1 MIYSESLD
9 RARLSSS
16 RAVNKA
22 QFVGVVTDLF
32 ESDAIS
38 GPRPQSFLVEQS
50 AHWTLPTHFHLQ
62 HQFQVFIAGGGSLGK
77 TPIHP
82 LTVHYASPHSGY
94 GPLIS
99 DAEGISY
106 FTLRAM
112 SDTGAWYLPE
122 AREHLK
128 TRIKKQQ
135 LHAEPADLILESS
148 LVNWPAPS
156 QESLLDLDAGG
167 LAAWLLRLPPKTKI
181 PAPEGQDLGG
191 GRFYLVSKGSAV
203 IREALMPAWSTA
215 YVTRDETLDI
225 ESGSEGLEILVLQFP
240 EAALTE
246 LD

>member
-1 MIYSESLD
+1 MIYSESLVH
-9 RARLSSS
+9 ARKASS
-16 RAVNKA
+16 RVVNKA

-32 ESDAIS
+32 VSEAIS

-50 AHWTLPTHFHLQ
+50 ANWTLPTHFHLQ
-62 HQFQVFIAGGGSLGK
+62 HQFQVFIAGSGSLGK

-99 DAEGISY
+99 ESDGISY

-135 LHAEPADLILESS
+135 LHAEP
-148 LVNWPAPS
+148 
-156 QESLLDLDAGG
+156 
-167 LAAWLLRLPPKTKI
+167 
-181 PAPEGQDLGG
+181 
-191 GRFYLVSKGSAV
+191 
-203 IREALMPAWSTA
+203 
-215 YVTRDETLDI
+215 TR
-225 ESGSEGLEILVLQFP
+225 P
-240 EAALTE
+240 Y
-246 LD
+246 